1 MKWSNDC
8 RNRLMLVGLTV
19 AIMFSG
25 IELANGATVTVGQG
39 ASYDFST
46 IQAGIDAANDGDMVL
61 VAPGEYIITEP
72 ITFRGKAITVRSETG
87 RDETTIRM
95 GAPADINRGCVVV
108 FENNENTESFLE
120 GFKITGGKGIYEPSE
135 KACMGG
141 GIFCDASS
149 VTVSDCVIA
158 QNSVDGS
165 GGGIYCA
172 HQCSPILIDCII
184 AENLAEDSGG
194 GVVVGYGARMTMTNC
209 IIRGNSVEGTI
220 GHTGA
225 GGGVLCAFD
234 SSMNM
239 NYCTI
244 VENYAAQI
252 GGGVY
257 SGIDNS
263 SVTMTHCVIV
273 GNTTAKWGGGL
284 ACAWSGA
291 SMAISNCTICGNSA
305 AVNAGGLGCYQG
317 TSATVTNTILWGNT
331 SLKGAEI
338 FLQKA
343 PTEFNIK
350 YSDVAGGQTGVT
362 VEGGSKLNWGE
373 GNIDADPYFVDPNNL
388 DFHLKSQAGHWDPV
402 NESWVI
408 DDVTSPCIDAGDLMS
423 PIGWELFPNGG
434 FVNMGAYGGTPEAS
448 KTYFGEPVCET
459 IVAGDINGDGQV
471 NRTDLE
477 IMALH
482 WTDDE
487 PLLP

>member
-1 MKWSNDC
+1 MKWSSV
-8 RNRLMLVGLTV
+8 NRIRLTLVGFIATV
-19 AIMFSG
+19 VLISIG
-25 IELANGATVTVGQG
+25 PANGVTITVGPG
-39 ASYDFST
+39 AGYDFDT
-46 IQAGIDAANDGDMVL
+46 IQAGIDAANDGGTLL
-61 VAPGEYIITEP
+61 VASGEYVVTEP
-72 ITFRGKAITVRSETG
+72 ITFLGKAITVRSEAG

-95 GAPADINRGCVVV
+95 GTLVDPERGSVVI
-108 FENNENTESFLE
+108 FENGESTASVLE
-120 GFKITGGKGIYEPSE
+120 GFKITGGKGTYVSSE
-135 KACMGG
+135 SHWVGG

-149 VTVSDCVIA
+149 ATVSDCVIA

-184 AENLAEDSGG
+184 AENVAENSGG
-194 GVVVGYGARMTMTNC
+194 GVVVGYGASMTITDC
-209 IIRGNSVEGTI
+209 IIKENSAEGTV
-220 GHTGA
+220 GQSGA

-234 SSMNM
+234 SSMTM
-239 NYCTI
+239 TYCMI
-244 VENYAAQI
+244 VENSAAQI

-291 SMAISNCTICGNSA
+291 SMTISNCTICGNSA

-331 SLKGAEI
+331 SPKGTEI

-362 VEGGSKLNWGE
+362 VEQR
-373 GNIDADPYFVDPNNL
+373 Y
-388 DFHLKSQAGHWDPV
+388 
-402 NESWVI
+402 
-408 DDVTSPCIDAGDLMS
+408 
-423 PIGWELFPNGG
+423 
-434 FVNMGAYGGTPEAS
+434 
-448 KTYFGEPVCET
+448 
-459 IVAGDINGDGQV
+459 
-471 NRTDLE
+471 
-477 IMALH
+477 
-482 WTDDE
+482 
-487 PLLP
+487 